1 MRTPRDRQPD
11 WDALCNHPG
20 VIFAQRIVLTVSVA
34 LGVPAVLWMAS
45 TFIDMRDA
53 MRDASKVMA
62 LTEKVLDDHEAR
74 LRALEYAGPPTPSA
88 R

>member
-1 MRTPRDRQPD
+1 MRKQTDRQPD
-11 WDALCNHPG
+11 WNALCNHPG
-20 VIFAQRIVLTVSVA
+20 VIFVQRIVLTVSVA
-34 LGVPAVLWMAS
+34 LGVPAVLWLAS

-62 LTEKVLDDHEAR
+62 LTEKVLDDHENR
-74 LRALEYAGPPTPSA
+74 LRELEFHGAPRSGD